1 MNFLTIE
8 KLSDT
13 AFKIIISAGEMKYYN
28 VEFESLDENSSSV
41 ELMIN
46 EILKKIR
53 YSTGVNLSSSRLFI
67 EAFAVNEDMD
77 CIIYISVADEA
88 DEEIYEPYIYYIFDF
103 ENIENCIGFL
113 RHLSSENLSAIAK
126 TSLYSTGSFYRLAVK
141 IKTEYEDMIVS
152 CASEF
157 GTVSGYD
164 ETALAYTDEHYEC
177 IIRDNAVQ
185 ELFSL

>member
-1 MNFLTIE
+1 MKIE

-13 AFKIIISAGEMKYYN
+13 AFKIIISAGEMRMYN
-28 VEFESLDENSSSV
+28 IDFENLDKDNISA

-46 EILKKIR
+46 EILKKINR
-53 YSTGVNLSSSRLFI
+53 STGINLSSSRLFI
-67 EAFAVNEDMD
+67 EAFAVDEDMD
-77 CIIYISVADEA
+77 CILYISVADET

-103 ENIENCIGFL
+103 ENIENCTGFL
-113 RHLSSENLSAIAK
+113 RHLLPENLSAITQA
-126 TSLYSTGSFYRLAVK
+126 SLYTTGSFYRLAVK
-141 IKTEYEDMIVS
+141 IKTEYEDIIVS

-185 ELFSL
+185 ELFIF